1 MVRHPAHEVNQKY
14 DFFRPHLAAS
24 LKAMIALHP
33 QQADSFLVP
42 SRTLGN
48 HKKRSGS
55 SKRKRAKWLSKPSC
69 SGVAVSNKTDG
80 IAFANCSTN
89 K

>member
-1 MVRHPAHEVNQKY
+1 MVRHLAHEVNQKY

-48 HKKRSGS
+48 HKN
-55 SKRKRAKWLSKPSC
+55 
-69 SGVAVSNKTDG
+69 VQDQVSVNVQNG
-80 IAFANCSTN
+80 FPNPVVQALR
-89 K
+89 

>member
-24 LKAMIALHP
+24 QRVKIARHP
-33 QQADSFLVP
+33 QQVDNFPVP

-48 HKKRSGS
+48 HKNAQDQASVIVQNGFPN
-55 SKRKRAKWLSKPSC
+55 LI
-69 SGVAVSNKTDG
+69 VQVLQ
-80 IAFANCSTN
+80 
-89 K
+89 